1 MASAEV
7 SGERGGDWRQDDDT
21 PKWRNR
27 AVSRGQ
33 LGGSEEGDSAPSG
46 SVEDHSAC
54 CGRNIS
60 EF

>member
-1 MASAEV
+1 MASVGV
-7 SGERGGDWRQDDDT
+7 SGERGGDRRRDDGT
-21 PKWRNR
+21 PKRRNR

-46 SVEDHSAC
+46 SVEDHFSC